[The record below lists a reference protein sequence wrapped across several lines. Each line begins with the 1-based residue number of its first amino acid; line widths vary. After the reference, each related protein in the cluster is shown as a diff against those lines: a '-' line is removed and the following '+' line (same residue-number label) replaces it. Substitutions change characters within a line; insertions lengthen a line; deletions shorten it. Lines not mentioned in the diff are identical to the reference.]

1 MLIIGECSFRE
12 SESAHRGGFGA
23 RFAPAAPASVV
34 SDRLPLR
41 RLGPGD
47 AGAVV
52 WWLGVHGGAGES
64 TLEEIFRGSRAAGHA
79 WPVPGVGHPP
89 VPVVFVARTSARGLL
104 AAQRVMRQW
113 QEDRLPV
120 AVVGLVL
127 MADAPGRL
135 PRALRDLAGVIG
147 GGVPRVWAFPW
158 VEAWRVGEVPSSANS
173 PKEAGRLLEDLR
185 SAGRTVRKEGL

>member
-1 MLIIGECSFRE
+1 
-12 SESAHRGGFGA
+12 
-23 RFAPAAPASVV
+23 
-34 SDRLPLR
+34 
-41 RLGPGD
+41 
-47 AGAVV
+47 
-52 WWLGVHGGAGES
+52 
-64 TLEEIFRGSRAAGHA
+64 
-79 WPVPGVGHPP
+79 
-89 VPVVFVARTSARGLL
+89 
-104 AAQRVMRQW
+104 MRQW